1 MEIKNDT
8 IFQIKTRVLL
18 YRNKK
23 YFKIFRN
30 ILISNTLDIISSKN
44 KVHMVSSTKIKEAS
58 NKGKEKRAL
67 WDIISKNTKKETEII
82 DYDFNNYKIK
92 NNEENDDE
100 YFLEYLINQ
109 TNVIR
114 VNNLVYSYLNRIANI
129 KLNKL
134 FSISSKDKIPLI
146 NLMKIYL
153 GLCLENFISS
163 KRVNNTISGER
174 NSQKIILKK
183 ISKKYKTNE
192 KIITIKKDL
201 LNEESKSG
209 KMPLIKLRLD
219 KKLVREKSIESNKKN
234 NNSFNQ
240 SSINEENEKKNDSK
254 SEYDD
259 IIYEQLK
266 KSINKLT
273 TKNKNINSKILYS
286 SSFTRLFIGETD
298 KESIR
303 EKYLSNFE
311 IKKERKLNKNKDKN
325 LSSIYLKVFLNRLEQ
340 NKKNKLPVLEKGVE
354 NIFLKFKKNQEII
367 DKFTR
372 LKNKNI
378 NNNFNNLFY
387 NKLKK
392 LNKTATK
399 DEKFNFLSAKK
410 EKEKDTSNSNSNRNT
425 IQIDQYNKKHLN
437 SLSDFKTPNKLIKNI
452 SDKKK
457 LFNLNSLKL
466 DNSIKTSKHSNHYNN
481 KIKYNIKENDKFK
494 FIYNYNHNSNLKKYI
509 NQNIERNDSVK
520 LIKDENMKAK
530 SYIKKKIIINS
541 IKDDNNDEYDYNNLI
556 MMNNTLTSR
565 AKGEL
570 NKRFWNKEIFF
581 KNKEQKDKNNVI
593 NFITREELFYEN
605 I

>member
-18 YRNKK
+18 YRNKR

-44 KVHMVSSTKIKEAS
+44 KVHMVSSPKIKEAS
-58 NKGKEKRAL
+58 NKGKEKIAL
-67 WDIISKNTKKETEII
+67 WKVITKNMKKEKEII
-82 DYDFNNYKIK
+82 DYDFNNYKHK
-92 NNEENDDE
+92 NTEENEDE
-100 YFLEYLINQ
+100 YFLEYLFNQ
-109 TNVIR
+109 TNVIQ
-114 VNNLVYSYLNRIANI
+114 VNNLVYSYLNKVANI

-134 FSISSKDKIPLI
+134 FLISNKDKIPLI

-163 KRVNNTISGER
+163 KRANNTITSER
-174 NSQKIILKK
+174 NPQKIILKK
-183 ISKKYKTNE
+183 ISKRYNTKEKT
-192 KIITIKKDL
+192 ITTKKDL

-219 KKLVREKSIESNKKN
+219 KKLIREKSTESNKKN
-234 NNSFNQ
+234 NSIDQ
-240 SSINEENEKKNDSK
+240 SSINEENEKKNNSK
-254 SEYDD
+254 SEYND

-311 IKKERKLNKNKDKN
+311 IKKERKLDKNKDKN
-325 LSSIYLKVFLNRLEQ
+325 LSSIYFKVFSNRLEQ
-340 NKKNKLPVLEKGVE
+340 NKINKLPILEKGVE

-387 NKLKK
+387 NKIKK

-399 DEKFNFLSAKK
+399 EEKLNFFSAKK
-410 EKEKDTSNSNSNRNT
+410 EKDNSNTNRNSNL
-425 IQIDQYNKKHLN
+425 IEQYNKKRLN
-437 SLSDFKTPNKLIKNI
+437 SLSGFKTPNKLIKKI
-452 SDKKK
+452 SVKKN
-457 LFNLNSLKL
+457 LFDFSSLKS
-466 DNSIKTSKHSNHYNN
+466 DNTYKTTKHSNYSYN
-481 KIKYNIKENDKFK
+481 KIKNNNKENDKLK
-494 FIYNYNHNSNLKKYI
+494 IIYDYNHNSNLKQYM
-509 NQNIERNDSVK
+509 NRNIQRNDSIK
-520 LIKDENMKAK
+520 LIKDENAKAK

-541 IKDDNNDEYDYNNLI
+541 NKDEEEDEYDYNNLLI
-556 MMNNTLTSR
+556 TNGNLTSR
-565 AKGEL
+565 GKGEF
-570 NKRFWNKEIFF
+570 NSRFWNNEKIF

>member
-44 KVHMVSSTKIKEAS
+44 KIHMVSSPKIKESS
-58 NKGKEKRAL
+58 NKGKEKIAL
-67 WDIISKNTKKETEII
+67 WNIISKNIKKEKEII
-82 DYDFNNYKIK
+82 DYDFNNYKNK
-92 NNEENDDE
+92 NNEENEDE
-100 YFLEYLINQ
+100 YFLEYLFNQ
-109 TNVIR
+109 TNTIQ
-114 VNNLVYSYLNRIANI
+114 VNNLVYSYLNKIANI

-134 FSISSKDKIPLI
+134 FSISTKDKIPLI

-163 KRVNNTISGER
+163 KRVNNTITGVR
-174 NSQKIILKK
+174 NSQKIIIKK
-183 ISKKYKTNE
+183 ISKRYKTNE
-192 KIITIKKDL
+192 KIITTKKDL
-201 LNEESKSG
+201 FNEESKSG

-219 KKLVREKSIESNKKN
+219 KKLIREKSTESNKKN
-234 NNSFNQ
+234 NNSINQ
-240 SSINEENEKKNDSK
+240 SSINEENEKKNNSK
-254 SEYDD
+254 SEYNDV
-259 IIYEQLK
+259 IYEQLK

-298 KESIR
+298 KDSIR

-311 IKKERKLNKNKDKN
+311 IKKERKLYKNKDKN
-325 LSSIYLKVFLNRLEQ
+325 LSSIYYKVFLNRLEQ
-340 NKKNKLPVLEKGVE
+340 NKKNKLPILEKGVE

-387 NKLKK
+387 NKLKR

-399 DEKFNFLSAKK
+399 EEKLNFFSAKK
-410 EKEKDTSNSNSNRNT
+410 EKEKDNSILNRNSN
-425 IQIDQYNKKHLN
+425 QLEQDNKKNLN
-437 SLSDFKTPNKLIKNI
+437 NLSDFKTTNKLIKNI
-452 SDKKK
+452 SEKKK
-457 LFNLNSLKL
+457 LFDLNSLKL
-466 DNSIKTSKHSNHYNN
+466 DNTNKTTKNSNYYLN
-481 KIKYNIKENDKFK
+481 KIKYNNKENEKLK
-494 FIYNYNHNSNLKKYI
+494 FIYDYNHNSNLKKYLK
-509 NQNIERNDSVK
+509 QNIERNDSIK
-520 LIKDENMKAK
+520 LIKDENAKAK

-541 IKDDNNDEYDYNNLI
+541 NKDDDDDEYDYNNLI
-556 MMNNTLTSR
+556 LTNGNLTSR
-565 AKGEL
+565 ARGEF
-570 NKRFWNKEIFF
+570 NSRFWNKEKLC

-593 NFITREELFYEN
+593 NFITREELFYEH